1 MIAAVSRRR
10 RRRNHVAT
18 PVAASAAIADV
29 RTLELA
35 AIEAPDRCGPA
46 STYDRDAR
54 DDRGRG
60 PRPASAPMLTD
71 YPGRLLNHAEIEHLP
86 MRAS

>member
-35 AIEAPDRCGPA
+35 AIW
-46 STYDRDAR
+46 
-54 DDRGRG
+54 
-60 PRPASAPMLTD
+60 RPPIAVVRYQPTTAMRVTTEPEVLAA
-71 YPGRLLNHAEIEHLP
+71 LLNERVHVG
-86 MRAS
+86 